1 MVVSEQRSGLVLNV
15 NVTQVAVRRGAQRMT
30 AVRMQDASTMADPAG
45 APNCVDTVRALC
57 HDLRQPLAAIL
68 LLAGAEGGDVRRRLD
83 GILDQAQWLAV
94 MVEGVIGGAADD
106 QPERVD
112 VADLAAACVLRA
124 QLTADA
130 EIGFISTDHALAV
143 AAPVALSRA
152 ISCVLDNAVRAAGTD
167 GCVTVDVTRTAHN
180 ISIRVIDNGPGLGRV
195 PIQNSLGLTITRALV
210 AACGG
215 GFELRSG
222 SAGGA
227 VARIVLPRLRS
238 RALAS

>member
-1 MVVSEQRSGLVLNV
+1 
-15 NVTQVAVRRGAQRMT
+15 MT
-30 AVRMQDASTMADPAG
+30 AVLLQDIPSIAPPAG
-45 APNCVDTVRALC
+45 PHCVDTVRALC

-83 GILDQAQWLAV
+83 GILDQAQWLAD

-106 QPERVD
+106 LPASVD
-112 VADLAAACVLRA
+112 VADLAAVCVLRA
-124 QLTADA
+124 QHTADV

-152 ISCVLDNAVRAAGTD
+152 IACVLDNAVRAAGH
-167 GCVTVDVTRTAHN
+167 GGFVTVDVTRTAHE
-180 ISIRVIDNGPGLGRV
+180 IVVRVIDNGPGLGHV
-195 PIQNSLGLTITRALV
+195 PTQNSLGLTITRALV

-215 GFELRSG
+215 GFELSSG
-222 SAGGA
+222 TSGGA
-227 VARIVLPRLRS
+227 VARIGLPALRS

>member
-1 MVVSEQRSGLVLNV
+1 MVSEQRAALLPNL

-30 AVRMQDASTMADPAG
+30 AVLLEDVSTMAPPAG
-45 APNCVDTVRALC
+45 APTCVDTVRALC

-83 GILDQAQWLAV
+83 GILDQAQWLAD

-106 QPERVD
+106 APGSVD
-112 VADLAAACVLRA
+112 VADLASVCVLRA
-124 QLTADA
+124 QHTADC
-130 EIGFISTDHALAV
+130 EIGFISTDQAMAV

-152 ISCVLDNAVRAAGTD
+152 ISCVLDNAVRAAGR
-167 GCVTVDVTRTAHN
+167 GGFVTVDVTRTAHE
-180 ISIRVIDNGPGLGRV
+180 IVVRVIDNGPGLGHV
-195 PIQNSLGLTITRALV
+195 PTQNSLGLTITRALV
-210 AACGG
+210 SACGG
-215 GFELRSG
+215 GFELKSG
-222 SAGGA
+222 TGGGA